1 MNVSVNASIQT
12 YGTGSTGIISH
23 STTDPIITIVPGVS
37 GTGGPGGSALRL
49 DSPVNQITNAGHLT
63 TRDGAAGQTVRT
75 LSGDTTF
82 TNKGVLTGSVTLA
95 QGGANTLRNLAE
107 GTIDAGTSLDLGGGT
122 LHNAG
127 LLGNGGALGKTVI
140 TGSLIQSDTASLRIR
155 LDQKT
160 GAADSFAVTG
170 TGKLAGQLRPTI
182 LDLTTIKPG
191 TFVRTILTA
200 AETLDVSG
208 LRIGSSAILGHVLG
222 ARDGKLSFATTI
234 DFAPQALSRSGR
246 VIGQVIANAQNA
258 GQGHFRSMLPRLV
271 GLVQHGDLDQAY
283 YNLSG
288 AGTSAV
294 STVGTQMSNAFM
306 TSLVRQPGGSD
317 RSQTWNLWGRDLGGL
332 SQTSTRGV
340 GMGTLSTRLG
350 GQALGIDA
358 RPDKD
363 TLAGL
368 AVSVGSTSFSTSN
381 WVNGRSDVYQF
392 GLYGV
397 KRVEAAYL
405 AGALSFGSHDTV
417 LDRMLPLTGTRYSSR
432 FRGWH
437 YGARLETGYRLETEV
452 AGLAPYGALQ
462 VQDFRT
468 PASTE
473 TAAGPQLSAAG
484 LRFDRRSTWDTRFE
498 LGAARDRTF
507 TLDGNR
513 DLTLRASAA
522 WLHRASSNP
531 DVVAGFQA
539 AKADRFSVDA
549 TAPVSDLAL
558 LSADLGLNLT
568 PNLFVGVRVE
578 SELADRSHV
587 FSGTGRV
594 NYRW

>member
-122 LHNAG
+122 PHNAG

-191 TFVRTILTA
+191 TVVRTILTA

-246 VIGQVIANAQNA
+246 VIGQVIANA
-258 GQGHFRSMLPRLV
+258 
-271 GLVQHGDLDQAY
+271 
-283 YNLSG
+283 
-288 AGTSAV
+288 
-294 STVGTQMSNAFM
+294 
-306 TSLVRQPGGSD
+306 
-317 RSQTWNLWGRDLGGL
+317 
-332 SQTSTRGV
+332 
-340 GMGTLSTRLG
+340 
-350 GQALGIDA
+350 
-358 RPDKD
+358 
-363 TLAGL
+363 
-368 AVSVGSTSFSTSN
+368 
-381 WVNGRSDVYQF
+381 
-392 GLYGV
+392 
-397 KRVEAAYL
+397 
-405 AGALSFGSHDTV
+405 
-417 LDRMLPLTGTRYSSR
+417 
-432 FRGWH
+432 
-437 YGARLETGYRLETEV
+437 
-452 AGLAPYGALQ
+452 
-462 VQDFRT
+462 
-468 PASTE
+468 
-473 TAAGPQLSAAG
+473 
-484 LRFDRRSTWDTRFE
+484 
-498 LGAARDRTF
+498 
-507 TLDGNR
+507 
-513 DLTLRASAA
+513 
-522 WLHRASSNP
+522 
-531 DVVAGFQA
+531 
-539 AKADRFSVDA
+539 
-549 TAPVSDLAL
+549 
-558 LSADLGLNLT
+558 
-568 PNLFVGVRVE
+568 
-578 SELADRSHV
+578 
-587 FSGTGRV
+587 
-594 NYRW
+594 

>member
-1 MNVSVNASIQT
+1 MSPALIAQSVAGGGGLSLTRQRAVELGDGRNGYGGVVSVINGAPIITHGTTSPGLIAQSVSGGGGLISNGATMIAQT
-12 YGTGSTGIISH
+12 SGGGGRSGNVNLGFAAPIRAYGEGSVAVIAR
-23 STTDPIITIVPGVS
+23 STHDPIIDIAQGVDIV
-37 GTGGPGGSALRL
+37 GGPGGSALLL
-49 DSPVNQITNAGHLT
+49 DSPINQITNAGHLT
-63 TRDGAAGQTVRT
+63 TMDGAAGQTVRT

-107 GTIDAGTSLDLGGGT
+107 GTINAGTSLDLGGGT

-140 TGSLIQSDTASLRIR
+140 TGSLIQSDTASLQIR

-191 TFVRTILTA
+191 TVVRTILTA
-200 AETLDVSG
+200 AENLDVSG
-208 LRIGSSAILGHVLG
+208 LRIGSSAILGHALN
-222 ARDGKLSFATTI
+222 ARDGKLSLATTI

-246 VIGQVIANAQNA
+246 VIGQVIANAQTA
-258 GQGHFRSMLPRLV
+258 GQGHFRDMLPRLV
-271 GLVQHGDLDQAY
+271 GPVQHGDLDQAY

-317 RSQTWNLWGRDLGGL
+317 RNQTWNLWGQDLGGL
-332 SQTSTRGV
+332 SQTSNRGV

-381 WVNGRSDVYQF
+381 WVN
-392 GLYGV
+392 
-397 KRVEAAYL
+397 
-405 AGALSFGSHDTV
+405 
-417 LDRMLPLTGTRYSSR
+417 
-432 FRGWH
+432 
-437 YGARLETGYRLETEV
+437 
-452 AGLAPYGALQ
+452 
-462 VQDFRT
+462 
-468 PASTE
+468 
-473 TAAGPQLSAAG
+473 
-484 LRFDRRSTWDTRFE
+484 
-498 LGAARDRTF
+498 
-507 TLDGNR
+507 
-513 DLTLRASAA
+513 
-522 WLHRASSNP
+522 
-531 DVVAGFQA
+531 
-539 AKADRFSVDA
+539 
-549 TAPVSDLAL
+549 
-558 LSADLGLNLT
+558 
-568 PNLFVGVRVE
+568 
-578 SELADRSHV
+578 
-587 FSGTGRV
+587 
-594 NYRW
+594 